1 MGFCALLALLSLV
14 ASALLPAAPDRGQ
27 TIIHNQIRFANAH
40 NGWARAIQHLSP
52 HSPDFEQRLR
62 QEWLERE
69 VSMKF
74 RRLERSI
81 Q

>member
-1 MGFCALLALLSLV
+1 MGICALLALLSLGL
-14 ASALLPAAPDRGQ
+14 SSLLPAAPDRGQ
-27 TIIHNQIRFANAH
+27 TIIDNQIRFAHAH
-40 NGWARAIQHLSP
+40 NGWASAIKNLSP
-52 HSPDFEQRLR
+52 QSPDFEQRLR

>member
-1 MGFCALLALLSLV
+1 M
-14 ASALLPAAPDRGQ
+14 PAAPGRGQ
-27 TIIHNQIRFANAH
+27 TIIDNQIRFANAH
-40 NGWARAIQHLSP
+40 NGWASAIKNLSP
-52 HSPDFEQRLR
+52 HSLNFEQRLR

-74 RRLERSI
+74 RRLERSL